1 MGRDKEAAALPPQTV
16 GGDSGEEGDHVDF
29 TNMSEEE
36 LVNLWEEIIDYDK
49 EAARE
54 LFWEALMRDAVGSST
69 EHKQQKAA
77 TTAEEDGDG
86 GDHPHTRFIQQ
97 PSTSSNTTRP
107 APPPPPTPDSR
118 TVVLCLCAPAA
129 PPLANADRRKRPR
142 AAPPETVPTRKK
154 RAQLPGVASYRHAA
168 SDRDRA
174 TTASASDRDRA
185 QSDATTASG
194 VDLLRRIS

>member
-1 MGRDKEAAALPPQTV
+1 MGRDKEAAAIPPQTV

-36 LVNLWEEIIDYDK
+36 LVNLWEEIIDYDR

-77 TTAEEDGDG
+77 ATAEEDSDG
-86 GDHPHTRFIQQ
+86 GDHPHTRFVQQ

-107 APPPPPTPDSR
+107 TPPPPPTPDSR
-118 TVVLCLCAPAA
+118 TE
-129 PPLANADRRKRPR
+129 PPLAADRRKRPR

-174 TTASASDRDRA
+174 TIASASDRDRA

-194 VDLLRRIS
+194 VDFA